1 MSNDKIGKINIRKN
15 FISFGILISIISCI
29 FIFQIRIHFSSLENI
44 GIMPSNFLILSYFL
58 SGLIIVIVILIIIY
72 KIRKNRIKREDN
84 ERT

>member
-1 MSNDKIGKINIRKN
+1 MSNDKIGKINIWKN
-15 FISFGILISIISCI
+15 FIGFGLLVSIISCI
-29 FIFQIRIHFSSLENI
+29 FIFQISIHFSILENI